1 MNVGKRVKLFIVM
14 LLVFSRITA
23 QAINQSAK
31 YQILVWGM
39 NIGEFTVEQKTENED
54 VSVKAVTDVHIRM
67 IINYRVKY
75 VQQSF
80 HRQGVLLTSRV
91 ETLKNGRI
99 NSDTQLEK
107 QGDKYLLNKDGES
120 TVIGGLITY
129 SGSLLYFNEPKQI
142 YNLYNE
148 RNGERNSIR
157 NVDAHTYATLDKK
170 GNRSNVY
177 VYQDGILMRAELIHS
192 LAIIHLRR
200 ILQD

>member
-14 LLVFSRITA
+14 LLVFTRITA

-54 VSVKAVTDVHIRM
+54 VSVKAVTDVHVRM

-80 HRQGVLLTSRV
+80 YRQGILLTSRV

-99 NSDTQLEK
+99 ISDTQLEK
-107 QGDKYLLNKDGES
+107 LGDKYLLNKDGES
-120 TVIGGLITY
+120 TAIGGLITY

-148 RNGERNSIR
+148 RNGERSSIQ
-157 NVDAHTYATLDKK
+157 NIDTHTYATLDKN